1 MLQNGFFLLLCQKL
15 RKTEQAQ
22 TGAGIRKPSS
32 LARNP
37 SPSPVRKEDTAA
49 ALAAQLLGCAA
60 TSWESRP
67 HHSPAQR
74 YAAPPPGKGRQL
86 AVTAEGAGARSHE
99 ACPTPSHPA
108 PGSGLRAARQR
119 RSPVPVAPL
128 PRGEHGW
135 AAACGGAR
143 RRLRHLPSAQRPA
156 LHGPRRPTAGHAGRD
171 SPPSRRSTDRE
182 LRAREAGRDL
192 SRRPGGARAAP
203 RAAQLPQHWG
213 ARPRPAA
220 CRLLVWNQKQRHM
233 LPSRSPSAPRS
244 PLTNG
249 RQHGGLQ
256 ANAKLHRGLVPPL
269 LPMSALLTCPPFPSR
284 QWERGAGTA
293 SLSGVEGA
301 KMAAARKRSLGAC
314 QLGDG
319 GSQRAVRSS
328 AARPQ
333 FVEGSIVRVLM
344 ENFLWVSGG
353 RFLLPGSG
361 GRAAAIGRELHA
373 ASEVGGSLGRLRL
386 PSPSQSCFNVGAGL
400 GSWRLRQEGQTRS
413 SGLAR
418 QGRARRCCSPPWCVE
433 LGVALG

>member
-1 MLQNGFFLLLCQKL
+1 MLEYESRVRSPGTQACPQYCRRIPPQHWPPNCSAVLPPGGKAAITTLPRSATLPRRRGKAGSWRWQTKGPGPAATRPAQPPPTPL
-15 RKTEQAQ
+15 R
-22 TGAGIRKPSS
+22 
-32 LARNP
+32 
-37 SPSPVRKEDTAA
+37 AA
-49 ALAAQLLGCAA
+49 ASGKHAKDGPRCRSPLFRGVSTGGRPPAGGRAAGFGTFPLRSA
-60 TSWESRP
+60 RP
-67 HHSPAQR
+67 FTAR
-74 YAAPPPGKGRQL
+74 AAPP
-86 AVTAEGAGARSHE
+86 
-99 ACPTPSHPA
+99 
-108 PGSGLRAARQR
+108 
-119 RSPVPVAPL
+119 
-128 PRGEHGW
+128 
-135 AAACGGAR
+135 
-143 RRLRHLPSAQRPA
+143 
-156 LHGPRRPTAGHAGRD
+156 AGHAGRE

-192 SRRPGGARAAP
+192 SRRPGGAKAAP

-213 ARPRPAA
+213 ERPRPAA
-220 CRLLVWNQKQRHM
+220 SRLLVWNQKQRHM

-249 RQHGGLQ
+249 HQHDGLQ
-256 ANAKLHRGLVPPL
+256 ANTKLHRVLVPPP

-284 QWERGAGTA
+284 QWERGAGSS
-293 SLSGVEGA
+293 SLPGVEGA
-301 KMAAARKRSLGAC
+301 KMAAAGKWSLGAC

-361 GRAAAIGRELHA
+361 GRAAAIGRELPA

-386 PSPSQSCFNVGAGL
+386 PSPLQSRFKVGAGL

-433 LGVALG
+433 LGVTLG

>member
-1 MLQNGFFLLLCQKL
+1 MKAEFARPEPKPVPSTAGGYLRSTGRPTARLCCHLVGKPPSPPSRAAL
-15 RKTEQAQ
+15 RCPAAGERPAAGGDRRRGRGPQPQGLPNPLPPRSGQRPPGSTPKTVP
-22 TGAGIRKPSS
+22 GAGRPSS
-32 LARNP
+32 EGWARVGGRLRGGRAAGFGTFP
-37 SPSPVRKEDTAA
+37 LRSARPFTA
-49 ALAAQLLGCAA
+49 
-60 TSWESRP
+60 R
-67 HHSPAQR
+67 
-74 YAAPPPGKGRQL
+74 AAPP
-86 AVTAEGAGARSHE
+86 
-99 ACPTPSHPA
+99 
-108 PGSGLRAARQR
+108 
-119 RSPVPVAPL
+119 
-128 PRGEHGW
+128 
-135 AAACGGAR
+135 
-143 RRLRHLPSAQRPA
+143 
-156 LHGPRRPTAGHAGRD
+156 AGHAGRE

-192 SRRPGGARAAP
+192 SRRPGGAKAAP

-213 ARPRPAA
+213 ERPRPAA
-220 CRLLVWNQKQRHM
+220 SRLLVWNQKQRHM

-249 RQHGGLQ
+249 HQHDGLQ
-256 ANAKLHRGLVPPL
+256 ANTKLHRVLVPPP

-284 QWERGAGTA
+284 QWERGAGSS
-293 SLSGVEGA
+293 SLPGVEGA
-301 KMAAARKRSLGAC
+301 KMAAAGKWSLGAC

-361 GRAAAIGRELHA
+361 GRAAAIGRELPA

-386 PSPSQSCFNVGAGL
+386 RLPSPLQSRFKVGAGL

-433 LGVALG
+433 LGVTLG